1 MSKIPMASLIIL
13 LTINIIYSEKIF
25 KIPFKTDSTVSLF
38 PDQANPIAN
47 KFMSQLVIEL
57 SIGNPEQKFN
67 CALNLNSYHSLF
79 LSHKI
84 GDIDLTSFYNKDI
97 SSSYSCNENMTDY
110 PNEDFSKAESFS
122 DIVKIY
128 SPENKPIFNEEL
140 NFLLI
145 DDLAEDEENDFFA
158 PGEIGLKLESYNNNE
173 YPEDDRFVYQIKNK
187 GYTRNCIFT
196 FEFENNGENEKKD
209 NGNFILGKDVYYN
222 NNYLKINIK
231 SKEWVLNFDKVL
243 FGNKEVE
250 SPAQAIVETENGL
263 IVGTVDYEDFIKEF
277 FGNQTN
283 CYTKKAKMGYKM
295 YNYYYCD
302 EDFNEAKMENLT
314 FYFDI
319 NRKEIN
325 FTFSG
330 KELFFLE
337 NGKKYFKIIFFTFPN
352 YFWYLGRE
360 FLKKYQLFFDTE
372 RKIIYVKYNNDFSF
386 ISYFNDVDF
395 WTIISLVIAIL
406 SVIVFI
412 IFYPKKNKRNKRK
425 KRKNELDDEKD
436 KKQEKLELLN

>member
-1 MSKIPMASLIIL
+1 MSNIPIVLLITL
-13 LTINIIYSEKIF
+13 LSINIIYSEKIF
-25 KIPFKTDSTVSLF
+25 KIPFKTDPTVSLF
-38 PDQANPIAN
+38 PNQSNPIAD
-47 KFMSQLVIEL
+47 KFMSQIVIKL

-67 CALNLNSYHSLF
+67 CPLNLNSYHSLF

-84 GDIDLTSFYNKDI
+84 QNIELSSFYNKSL
-97 SSSYSCNENMTDY
+97 SSSYSCNENMTEY
-110 PNEDFSKAESFS
+110 ANEDFTKAESFS

-128 SPENKPIFNEEL
+128 SPENLSIFDEEL

-145 DDLAEDEENDFFA
+145 DDLAEDEENDFYA
-158 PGEIGLKLESYNNNE
+158 PGEIGLKIESYNNNE
-173 YPEDDRFVYQIKNK
+173 YPEDDRFIYQIRNK

-196 FEFENNGENEKKD
+196 FEFEKNGENEIND

-231 SKEWVLNFDKVL
+231 STEWVLNFDKVL
-243 FGNKEVE
+243 YGNKEVE
-250 SPAQAIVETENGL
+250 SPTQAIVETENGL
-263 IVGTVDYEDFIKEF
+263 IVGTIDYEDFVKEF
-277 FGNQTN
+277 FSKQKN
-283 CYTKKAKMGYKM
+283 CYSKKAKMGYKM

-302 EDFNEAKMENLT
+302 ENFNEAKMENLT
-314 FYFDI
+314 FYFDV

-325 FTFSG
+325 FTFTG

-372 RKIIYVKYNNDFSF
+372 RRIIYVKYNNDFSF

-395 WTIISLVIAIL
+395 WTIISLIIAIF
-406 SVIVFI
+406 SVIIFI
-412 IFYPKKNKRNKRK
+412 IFYPKRYKRK
-425 KRKNELDDEKD
+425 KRRNELEDEKD
-436 KKQEKLELLN
+436 IKQEKLELLN

>member
-145 DDLAEDEENDFFA
+145 DDLAEDEENDFYA
-158 PGEIGLKLESYNNNE
+158 PGEIGLKLESY
-173 YPEDDRFVYQIKNK
+173 K
-187 GYTRNCIFT
+187 
-196 FEFENNGENEKKD
+196 
-209 NGNFILGKDVYYN
+209 
-222 NNYLKINIK
+222 
-231 SKEWVLNFDKVL
+231 
-243 FGNKEVE
+243 
-250 SPAQAIVETENGL
+250 
-263 IVGTVDYEDFIKEF
+263 
-277 FGNQTN
+277 
-283 CYTKKAKMGYKM
+283 
-295 YNYYYCD
+295 
-302 EDFNEAKMENLT
+302 
-314 FYFDI
+314 
-319 NRKEIN
+319 
-325 FTFSG
+325 
-330 KELFFLE
+330 
-337 NGKKYFKIIFFTFPN
+337 
-352 YFWYLGRE
+352 
-360 FLKKYQLFFDTE
+360 
-372 RKIIYVKYNNDFSF
+372 
-386 ISYFNDVDF
+386 
-395 WTIISLVIAIL
+395 
-406 SVIVFI
+406 
-412 IFYPKKNKRNKRK
+412 
-425 KRKNELDDEKD
+425 
-436 KKQEKLELLN
+436 

>member
-13 LTINIIYSEKIF
+13 LTINTIYSEKIF
-25 KIPFKTDSTVSLF
+25 KIPFKIGSTVSLF
-38 PDQANPIAN
+38 SNQSNPIAN
-47 KFMSQLVIEL
+47 KFMTQVVIEL

-84 GDIDLTSFYNKDI
+84 GNIELLSFYNKSL
-97 SSSYSCNENMTDY
+97 SSSYSCNENLTDY

-128 SPENKPIFNEEL
+128 SPENKPIFDGKL

-145 DDLAEDEENDFFA
+145 DDLAEDEENDFYA
-158 PGEIGLKLESYNNNE
+158 PAEIGLKIESYNNNE
-173 YPEDDRFVYQIKNK
+173 YPEDERFIYQIKKK
-187 GYTRNCIFT
+187 GYIRNCIFT
-196 FEFENNGENEKKD
+196 FEFENNDGND

-222 NNYLKINIK
+222 NNYLKINMK

-243 FGNKEVE
+243 YGNNEVE
-250 SPAQAIVETENGL
+250 SPSQAIIETETGL
-263 IVGTVDYEDFIKEF
+263 IVGTIDYEDFIKEF
-277 FGNQTN
+277 FSKQTN
-283 CYTKKAKMGYKM
+283 CYIQKAKMGYKM
-295 YNYYYCD
+295 YNYFYCD
-302 EDFNEAKMENLT
+302 EDFNEAIMENLT

-325 FTFSG
+325 FTFTG

-352 YFWYLGRE
+352 YFWYFGRE
-360 FLKKYQLFFDTE
+360 FLKKYQLYFDTE
-372 RKIIYVKYNNDFSF
+372 RKMIYVKYNNDFSF

-395 WTIISLVIAIL
+395 WTTISIIVAIL

-412 IFYPKKNKRNKRK
+412 IFYPKKNKRK
-425 KRKNELDDEKD
+425 KRKNELEDEKEM
-436 KKQEKLELLN
+436 KQENIELLN